1 MNHLDE
7 MELRS
12 TIERRDD
19 VIRNLENDLRK
30 AERENRELREKLA
43 EAVEVMRQI
52 ECMAEADPDFYR
64 GFVDA
69 KGEWTIL
76 AKQML
81 TVLVRNKNVRRECN
95 ATTAAESGR

>member
-1 MNHLDE
+1 MSDLDE

-12 TIERRDD
+12 TIARRED
-19 VIRNLENDLRK
+19 VIRILEDDLRRAK
-30 AERENRELREKLA
+30 LENRELREKLT

-52 ECMAEADPDFYR
+52 KCMAEADPDFYR

-81 TVLVRNKNVRRECN
+81 TVLARNKNVRRECN